1 MTASVEVRGGGLPG
15 AAAAEW
21 TKFWSVR
28 ATWWCLVAGTALM
41 LFYATLSAIAQ
52 RIGDDPQGAHLVALG
67 GGFYL
72 TQFAVIALA
81 TLFVTSEYAGGGI
94 RSTLLWTPVRSRVVL
109 AKAAVLAPVLF
120 AYGVALSCAGM
131 VLASAVMD
139 GHGLPTSFAAA
150 CTTASGMGGY
160 FALLGL
166 LCTGIGWALRS
177 AAGTLVSVIV
187 LLVPL
192 PLIVASLGLP
202 EAMPYFPGIAGVN
215 AMVEA
220 GQPNP
225 ITMTAAPYAPWV
237 GLVICAAWAAAAL
250 VTGAAV
256 LRRRDA

>member
-1 MTASVEVRGGGLPG
+1 MTTSAEVRGGGLPG
-15 AAAAEW
+15 AVAAEW

-28 ATWWCLVAGTALM
+28 ATWWCLVTGTVLM
-41 LFYATLSAIAQ
+41 SCYGTLSAIAQ
-52 RIGDDPQGAHLVALG
+52 RLGDKPQAAHTITLG

-81 TLFVTSEYAGGGI
+81 TLFVTSEYTGGGI
-94 RSTLLWTPVRSRVVL
+94 RSTLLWTPVRARVVL

-120 AYGVALSCAGM
+120 AYGVLLACAGM
-131 VLASAVMD
+131 ALATAVMS
-139 GHGLPTSFAAA
+139 GHGLPTSFEAGF
-150 CTTASGMGGY
+150 TTASGMGGY
-160 FALLGL
+160 FALVGL
-166 LCTGIGWALRS
+166 LCAGIGWALRS

-202 EAMPYFPGIAGVN
+202 EAVPYFPGIAGVN

-225 ITMTAAPYAPWV
+225 ITMTAAPYPPWV
-237 GLVICAAWAAAAL
+237 GLAICAAWAAAAL
-250 VTGAAV
+250 LVGGVV